1 MLAMI
6 LGRLGAAWITLVV
19 IAVVVFVGV
28 ELMPGDAC
36 TALLG
41 RDAARVEVL
50 ENCRERMGLNRP
62 PVERFLAWAGDL
74 AQGDLG
80 VSMKRERPIVD

>member
-1 MLAMI
+1 MFALI
-6 LGRLGAAWITLVV
+6 LGRLGAAWITLLV

-41 RDAARVEVL
+41 RDAVRVEVP
-50 ENCRERMGLNRP
+50 ENCRDRMGLNRP
-62 PVERFLAWAGDL
+62 PVERFFAWAGDL
-74 AQGDLG
+74 AELG
-80 VSMKRERPIVD
+80 RLSI